1 MNDLIESAKKRVK
14 DAEGRLEKLRGN
26 READPQA
33 IRLTERE
40 VEQEQQRLHR
50 LEDLDAEVGTNQ

>member
-1 MNDLIESAKKRVK
+1 MNDLVEAVKKRVK

-33 IRLTERE
+33 IKISERE
-40 VEQEQQRLHR
+40 VDQEKQRLHR
-50 LEDLDAEVGTNQ
+50 LEDLDAEVGTNE

>member
-1 MNDLIESAKKRVK
+1 MNDLIEAAKKRVK

-26 READPQA
+26 RQADREA
-33 IRLTERE
+33 IRMTETE

-50 LEDLDAEVGTNQ
+50 LEDLDAEVGTN